1 MHCVIIFNALINAL
15 LTHPGPSRGRVG
27 SKLPRAPRRL
37 GALRVEYRKLET
49 HFKTY
54 N

>member
-1 MHCVIIFNALINAL
+1 VL

-27 SKLPRAPRRL
+27 GKLPRAPRRL
-37 GALRVEYRKLET
+37 GVSPAQYRKLET